1 MKSLTQLQQNRR
13 IILDF
18 TLTTLSGIP
27 SLFSRLTYLSSLRDL
42 SSGKYEHAGLSA
54 IYPDEAI
61 QQALE
66 LCHEQVFE
74 RILETP
80 LAAQEA
86 DLRMCLE
93 SMEEG
98 LSVAAAHWSRM
109 ESYRVLLPER
119 SPEYLKE
126 LFCSNLRALLE
137 ILRSE
142 NSKAHRDA

>member
-1 MKSLTQLQQNRR
+1 MFDKKRSAFGTGQRMKTATQLQQNRR

-27 SLFSRLTYLSSLRDL
+27 SLFARLTYLSSLRDL
-42 SSGKYEHAGLSA
+42 SSGKYEHAGLAA
-54 IYPDEAI
+54 IYSDEAI

-80 LAAQEA
+80 LSAQEA

-98 LSVAAAHWSRM
+98 LYPAAT
-109 ESYRVLLPER
+109 
-119 SPEYLKE
+119 
-126 LFCSNLRALLE
+126 
-137 ILRSE
+137 
-142 NSKAHRDA
+142 